1 MSAVADHTTARPP
14 AAPAG
19 VETGERAARRAL
31 RGQIARLE
39 RDLAAAVAEAFPRVA
54 IDARVASFGG
64 PRLLGLAELEQIRD
78 ELAGRLQDA
87 RRVLAERADAEAASR
102 RLIEE
107 MLVEPERHTWVR
119 VSNADIGERGCKH
132 WHVRPRWG
140 LLGMLLGWWRVK
152 LSSGCPLPWG
162 SRPPG
167 RRPATDLLSPPLP
180 DHVGRRSRQRAAAAD
195 PRRGSASPAPPPT
208 APKPARPAR
217 RRPGHGEP
225 PPAPWGSF
233 PLAELSVFL
242 ALVLGILGFVIWG
255 REGKIL
261 VVCAAAL
268 GSLAGLELSIREHL
282 AGFRSHSTVLAGTIT
297 VIALAVMFF
306 AKLPQIAMLPVGAA
320 IFAAAFFALRE
331 VFRRRS
337 GGLGFR

>member
-1 MSAVADHTTARPP
+1 MSAVADHTTARPH

-19 VETGERAARRAL
+19 VEIDERAARQAL
-31 RGQIARLE
+31 RTQIARLE

-87 RRVLAERADAEAASR
+87 RGVLAERADAEAASR

-107 MLVEPERHTWVR
+107 MLVEPERHKWVR

-162 SRPPG
+162 PRPPG
-167 RRPATDLLSPPLP
+167 RRPATDLFSPPLP
-180 DHVGRRSRQRAAAAD
+180 RPPWADAAASAPQPLIPAGD
-195 PRRGSASPAPPPT
+195 RLRPR
-208 APKPARPAR
+208 R
-217 RRPGHGEP
+217 RRPPRSRPGR
-225 PPAPWGSF
+225 PAVVRATASPRRHRGARSRWRSSVSSWPSSSGS
-233 PLAELSVFL
+233 S
-242 ALVLGILGFVIWG
+242 
-255 REGKIL
+255 
-261 VVCAAAL
+261 
-268 GSLAGLELSIREHL
+268 GS
-282 AGFRSHSTVLAGTIT
+282 
-297 VIALAVMFF
+297 
-306 AKLPQIAMLPVGAA
+306 
-320 IFAAAFFALRE
+320 
-331 VFRRRS
+331 
-337 GGLGFR
+337 